1 MKKIEDDDDVNWPR
15 MWRGQW
21 IYSHLDVILDSVVRM
36 LVELYRKRTNMI
48 WRYRSTFLLVVF
60 TRLFS

>member
-1 MKKIEDDDDVNWPR
+1 VNWPR
-15 MWRGQW
+15 MWIGQW

-36 LVELYRKRTNMI
+36 LVESSFKRTNMI
-48 WRYRSTFLLVVF
+48 WRYRSTFLLFVF